1 MKSPVVDHK
10 TARVPLETIIERIH
24 PLAVLGET
32 KGVEIT
38 DIAFDHRR
46 VTPGALFCCL
56 PGERRDGHEFA
67 YEARMEGAVAFI
79 CEHSIGPSAIG
90 AVQLI
95 VTPGSARRAMASAS
109 ASFYSDPA
117 ARLRTVGVTGTN
129 GKTTTTYLLRSILES
144 NGWRCGVIGTLDGAR
159 TTPESPDLQRAL
171 ARQRDAGCVASA
183 IEVTS
188 HALVQH
194 RVDEIV
200 FEVAVFTNLTQDH
213 LDFHKTMES
222 YYEAKAALFT
232 PARAKLAVV
241 NSDDLY
247 GRRLIDRPQIPTVSF
262 GLSDAKDLEVGVTSS
277 SFRLGNHHVRLEL
290 GGEFNVRNALGAAAA
305 ARVLGANAPSIVAG
319 LEAAKGV
326 PGRFEAIESNDGVVV
341 LVDYAHTP
349 AGLEEVLLAA
359 RNSRYRRGED
369 LKASVDKATPRLFVV
384 FGCGGDRDRGKRPA
398 MGAIA
403 SKLADVVILT
413 SDNPRSED
421 PDQIIEEIRAG
432 CRNPGKCIVEHDRRS
447 AIGIALSRARR
458 GDVVIVAGKGHE
470 TTQQFA
476 DHATHFDDREV
487 ISEELA
493 RLGRARRKNVEKH
506 GDTST

>member
-1 MKSPVVDHK
+1 MKNPVVDHK
-10 TARVPLETIIERIH
+10 IARVSLDAIIERVR

-32 KGVEIT
+32 SGVEIT
-38 DIAFDHRR
+38 DVVFDHRR

-56 PGERRDGHEFA
+56 PGEHRDGHDFA
-67 YEARMEGAVAFI
+67 SQARMEGAVAFI
-79 CEHSIGPSAIG
+79 CEHSMGPLVQSG
-90 AVQLI
+90 VQLI
-95 VTPGSARRAMASAS
+95 VTPGSARQAMARAA

-117 ARLRTVGVTGTN
+117 ASLRTVGVTGTN

-144 NGWRCGVIGTLDGAR
+144 NGWRTGVIGTLDGAR

-171 ARQRDAGCVASA
+171 SRQRDAGCVASA
-183 IEVTS
+183 IEVSS
-188 HALVQH
+188 HALLQH
-194 RVDEIV
+194 RIDEV
-200 FEVAVFTNLTQDH
+200 FFEVAVFTNLSQDH

-222 YYEAKAALFT
+222 YFEAKAALFT
-232 PARAKLAVV
+232 PLRAKLAVV

-262 GLSDAKDLEVGVTSS
+262 GLADAKDLEVGVTSS
-277 SFRLGNHHVRLEL
+277 SFRLGNHRVRFGL

-305 ARVLGANAPSIVAG
+305 ARALGVGAPAIVAG
-319 LEAAKGV
+319 LGAAKGV
-326 PGRFEAIESNDGVVV
+326 PGRFEAIEASDGVVV

-349 AGLEEVLLAA
+349 TGLEEVLLAA
-359 RNSRYRRGED
+359 RNARRRRNRD
-369 LKASVDKATPRLFVV
+369 RQVATQGVNPRLFVV

-403 SKLADVVILT
+403 SQFADVVILT

-421 PDQIIEEIRAG
+421 PNQIIEAIRAG
-432 CRNPGKCIVEHDRRS
+432 CHAPAECVIEADRRA
-447 AIGIALSRARR
+447 AIGIALERARF

-476 DHATHFDDREV
+476 DHSVHFDDREV
-487 ISEELA
+487 VVETLA
-493 RLGRARRKNVEKH
+493 RLGRGPRTNAAEHRE
-506 GDTST
+506 TSL